1 LRFVHLVGA
10 EAEVCKDDVGPPIE
24 VGQVVGDSDEIVTDR
39 LERGPGAMKPVGGD
53 RQRAGIHVEADD
65 GAGRSQRPGQ
75 QRGVTALAD
84 RAVHHHLAG
93 LRGEQAKRFGR
104 QHWLVTAINHG
115 CHDIAAAMAVFGN
128 NVAGGFNV
136 LYRTL
141 LSVLVVVVSSGCT
154 RWRFVVEAVPADD
167 KLTETVVLRDPGA
180 GTSSAKIALID
191 VKGMIVN
198 AQRGRIMGRIE
209 NPVARFTESLRRAE
223 EDSKVKA
230 VIIRVNSPGGTVTA
244 SDIMYREVLDFKK
257 RSSKPVVILMD
268 EVAASGGYYLSCAGD
283 EIIAY
288 PTTVTGSIGVIIQTF
303 NFSGGMAKIGIK
315 ADAITSGPNKAV
327 GSPFEPMS
335 REHRALL
342 QEIVDEFYGNFVD
355 VVVENRPMVSTD
367 DLERITDGR
376 VMTGARAVEVG
387 LVDRLGDLRTAFA
400 ASKRRANLARARLV
414 KYHRPLE
421 YVGSPYAT
429 APAVPAGS
437 QVNLIQLNLPSW
449 PYQNTGFY
457 YLWDPT
463 AW

>member
-1 LRFVHLVGA
+1 
-10 EAEVCKDDVGPPIE
+10 
-24 VGQVVGDSDEIVTDR
+24 
-39 LERGPGAMKPVGGD
+39 M
-53 RQRAGIHVEADD
+53 
-65 GAGRSQRPGQ
+65 
-75 QRGVTALAD
+75 
-84 RAVHHHLAG
+84 
-93 LRGEQAKRFGR
+93 
-104 QHWLVTAINHG
+104 
-115 CHDIAAAMAVFGN
+115 
-128 NVAGGFNV
+128 

-141 LSVLVVVVSSGCT
+141 LWVLVVVVSSGCA

-167 KLTETVVLRDPGA
+167 ELTETEVMRDPGA
-180 GTSSAKIALID
+180 GTNSAKIAMID

-198 AQRGRIMGRIE
+198 AQRGRILGRIE
-209 NPVARFTESLRRAE
+209 NPVARYTEALGTAE
-223 EDSKVKA
+223 RDAKVKA

-244 SDIMYREVLDFKK
+244 SDIMYREVQQFKK
-257 RSSKPVVILMD
+257 RSSKPVVILMG

-303 NFSGGMAKIGIK
+303 NFSEGMAKIGIR

-342 QEIVDEFYGNFVD
+342 QGIVDEFYGNFVD
-355 VVVENRPMVSTD
+355 VVVENRPTVSPA
-367 DLERITDGR
+367 DLEQITDGR
-376 VMTGARAVEVG
+376 VVTGRRAVEVG
-387 LVDRLGDLRTAFA
+387 IADRLGDLRTAFD
-400 ASKRRANLARARLV
+400 ASKRRANLTRARLV

-429 APAVPAGS
+429 APAPSAGN
-437 QVNLIQLNLPSW
+437 QVNLVQLNLPDW
-449 PYQNTGFY
+449 PYASTGFY